1 MDCCCSGPR
10 ILGVFDSME
19 AAIERLRMF
28 SAHVDEGE
36 EYRIECFELK
46 DYETEHE
53 QTEKVLRRRAEWQ
66 ADKQSEEE

>member
-1 MDCCCSGPR
+1 
-10 ILGVFDSME
+10 ME
-19 AAIERLRMF
+19 AALERLRMF

-53 QTEKVLRRRAEWQ
+53 QTEKVIRNRAEWQ
-66 ADKQSEEE
+66 AKKESEEE